1 MLFLFVLTTLLQKS
15 KLSMAQLLLEAE
27 PLGCLFAQWI
37 LVLQWML
44 CLTPC
49 SPFQP
54 PHPSRSSHY
63 CLSNFQALFWFQI
76 PFSFLSLGNLF
87 LYVQL
92 CGFNFLLFF
101 YTEFLCVVC
110 PSCGRQHWVTLKVST
125 PLLTIC
131 LPLLAT
137 APKLL
142 EAGSFSLDSWVP
154 T

>member
-1 MLFLFVLTTLLQKS
+1 MLFLFVLPTLLQGS

-27 PLGCLFAQWI
+27 PLGCLFAQWV
-37 LVLQWML
+37 LVLHGFAWL
-44 CLTPC
+44 PAHLSSFPTP
-49 SPFQP
+49 
-54 PHPSRSSHY
+54 RSSHY
-63 CLSNFQALFWFQI
+63 RLSNFQKLFWFQI

-87 LYVQL
+87 LYFQL

-110 PSCGRQHWVTLKVST
+110 PSCGCQHWVRLKVST
-125 PLLTIC
+125 ALLAIC

-137 APKLL
+137 AHKPL
-142 EAGSFSLDSWVP
+142 EAGNFYLDSWVP

>member
-1 MLFLFVLTTLLQKS
+1 MLFLLSWPPCSKGASVQWHNCCLKQGLWAASLPSGSWSCNALPDSVLTFP
-15 KLSMAQLLLEAE
+15 A
-27 PLGCLFAQWI
+27 
-37 LVLQWML
+37 
-44 CLTPC
+44 
-49 SPFQP
+49 SPP
-54 PHPSRSSHY
+54 PRSSHY

-110 PSCGRQHWVTLKVST
+110 PSCGRQHWVMLRVFTVLV
-125 PLLTIC
+125 TIC

-142 EAGSFSLDSWVP
+142 EAGNFSLDSWVP